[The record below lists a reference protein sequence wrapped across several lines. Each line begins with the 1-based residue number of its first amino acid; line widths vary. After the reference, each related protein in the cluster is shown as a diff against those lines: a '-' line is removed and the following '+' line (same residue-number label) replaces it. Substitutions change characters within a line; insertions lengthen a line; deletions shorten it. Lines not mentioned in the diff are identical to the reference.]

1 MNTCPICGNPYD
13 ESLMCP
19 HCSFEEHIPIFRS
32 NKLDEF
38 EEKRKEEH
46 EAWWKKQQER
56 INTLEKQFNNAV
68 EESKRIEE
76 GKAALIDKLKGL
88 TCEFERIRDENN
100 QLKEQ
105 NNRIKEENCHLK
117 DEVDNK
123 QQEINRL
130 NDAISD
136 LETKVPICY
145 ILQIEY
151 DKVIDIYPIFKGK
164 TIIGN
169 NPQVVNSE
177 INSCIINS
185 GNPALQAEHLEIS
198 SVEDN
203 LYLKSVEKSSWA
215 IARND
220 NYAIPE
226 KSYIIENAMK
236 VFIGNIK
243 LIFIIK

>member
-1 MNTCPICGNPYD
+1 MNTCPICGNQFD
-13 ESLMCP
+13 ESSICP
-19 HCSFEEHIPIFRS
+19 HCSFEVHIPLFKS

-38 EEKRKEEH
+38 EEKREREH
-46 EAWWKKQQER
+46 KAWWKKQQER
-56 INTLEKQFNNAV
+56 FNTLEIQYNKAI
-68 EESKRIEE
+68 EESKREKE
-76 GKAALIDKLKGL
+76 KLAN
-88 TCEFERIRDENN
+88 EFERITGENS

-105 NNRIKEENCHLK
+105 NNRIEEENSHLK

-130 NDAISD
+130 NVAITD
-136 LETKVPICY
+136 LVNKPPICY

-185 GNPALQAEHLEIS
+185 GSPDLQAEHLEIS
-198 SVEDN
+198 SDEDN
-203 LYLKSVEKSSWA
+203 LYLKGIEKSSWA
-215 IARND
+215 IARKD

-226 KSYIIENAMK
+226 KSYLIENAMK

-243 LIFIIK
+243 FIFLIK